1 MIFDLV
7 EMSSLRPLVGIAV
20 IVVNPIHHPG
30 CVLISE
36 RLSSHGK
43 GSYQLPGGHLEYG
56 ESFEECAKRELA
68 EETNLDCSSFK
79 LIHVTNTIFSEEEG
93 GPKQYVTLFLK
104 GIIDDDSTLKCLE
117 PQKNSDW
124 IWTKWNDLKNLKL
137 FAPLKQAVNN
147 SNLNPFDDK
156 TFYS

>member
-1 MIFDLV
+1 LKCHYYV
-7 EMSSLRPLVGIAV
+7 HGPLVGIAV
-20 IVVNPIHHPG
+20 IVVNPIHHPD

-68 EETNLDCSSFK
+68 EETNLNCSSFK
-79 LIHVTNTIFSEEEG
+79 LIHVTKTIFSEEEEEG